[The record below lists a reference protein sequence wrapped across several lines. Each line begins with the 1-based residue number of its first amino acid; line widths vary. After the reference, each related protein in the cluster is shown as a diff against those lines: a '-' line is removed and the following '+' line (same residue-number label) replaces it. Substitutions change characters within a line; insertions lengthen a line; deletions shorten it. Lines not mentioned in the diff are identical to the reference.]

1 MIRPPTGEAFKLMI
15 KKRNVSCKKKKK
27 PARPFQ
33 GLLHER
39 VNSMSPDEAPRFF
52 RSYHFNSTLESAIHL
67 KKIIKTHQDIPRGN
81 YAAEN

>member
-15 KKRNVSCKKKKK
+15 KKRNVSCKKK
-27 PARPFQ
+27 PASPFQ

-39 VNSMSPDEAPRFF
+39 VNSMLLPDEAPRFF